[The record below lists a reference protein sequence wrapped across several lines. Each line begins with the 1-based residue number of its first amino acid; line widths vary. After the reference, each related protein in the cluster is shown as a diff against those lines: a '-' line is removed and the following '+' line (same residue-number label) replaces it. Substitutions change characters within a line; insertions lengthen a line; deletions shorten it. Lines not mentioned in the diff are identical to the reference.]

1 MFILYT
7 VQLQRWARAITA
19 LFVQAIR
26 TIALFLEQKNYNDD
40 LPQPSP
46 PSDPSPRLSNRCGC
60 DTRVYRDGAGGSSY
74 MRANL

>member
-7 VQLQRWARAITA
+7 ITEMGTRYHRTFRTGHSYYRA
-19 LFVQAIR
+19 
-26 TIALFLEQKNYNDD
+26 FLEQKNYNDD

-46 PSDPSPRLSNRCGC
+46 PSDPSPRLSNRSGC